1 MNKAD
6 FSEEALVFQNSQ
18 GENLVG
24 VLHNP
29 PSGQQVRGVILM
41 MHGWSGYRTG
51 PHQMLTRAARYFSAQ
66 GYSCLRF
73 DFAGRGDSDGDADLS
88 TLATMRDDA
97 KIALSLLKSRHDA
110 PVFLLGLCSGCEIA
124 VAAISDEVAGVLLWS
139 APIFAA
145 LPSSERQAKKRGEN
159 LKKYARKLLQLSTYS
174 KLFKGQLDTKGISKA
189 VQGQGG
195 AASKNKESNEAG
207 QLPPGFRASSL
218 QNWKCYSGPLLQIY
232 GGADPIT
239 EEASMWYK
247 ENSGGKLD
255 ERLQVEIVEGANHS
269 FYGLAWE
276 TQVLEISGKWL
287 RQLVK
292 M

>member
-1 MNKAD
+1 MVKTD
-6 FSEEALVFQNSQ
+6 FREEALVFQNSR

-29 PSGQQVRGVILM
+29 PSGEKVRGVILM

-51 PHQMLTRAARYFSAQ
+51 PHQMLTRAARHFSSQ
-66 GYSCLRF
+66 GYACLRF
-73 DFAGRGDSDGDADLS
+73 DFAGRGDSEGDTDIS

-97 KIALSLLKSRHDA
+97 KSALELLKARYDA
-110 PVFLLGLCSGCEIA
+110 PVLLLGLCSGCEIA

-145 LPSSERQAKKRGEN
+145 LPSTERQAKKRGEN

-174 KLFKGQLDTKGISKA
+174 KLLKGQLDTKGISKA

-195 AASKNKESNEAG
+195 AASKNQESNEAG

-218 QNWKCYSGPLLQIY
+218 KNWKSYSGPLLQIY

-239 EEASMWYK
+239 EEASLWYK
-247 ENSGGKLD
+247 ENSGAKLD
-255 ERLQVEIVEGANHS
+255 SRLRVEIVDGANHS
-269 FYGLAWE
+269 FYGLGWE
-276 TQVLEISGKWL
+276 TQVFEISDKWL
-287 RQLVK
+287 HDLVK